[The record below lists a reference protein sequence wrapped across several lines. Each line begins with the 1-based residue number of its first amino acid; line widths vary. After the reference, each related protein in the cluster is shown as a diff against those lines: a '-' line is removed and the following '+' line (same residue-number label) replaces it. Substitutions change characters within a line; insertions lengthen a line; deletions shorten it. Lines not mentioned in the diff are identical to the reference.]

1 MMAVEFEGEAG
12 ARSVQCRSVTP
23 DYFRAMSIP
32 VYEGRVLSES
42 DSAKAPL
49 VGVID
54 DRLARTLWPGAN
66 AVGKRFR
73 VALPGQPSASGEI
86 VGVVGNIR
94 HAGLES
100 ESDRQLYVSYRQFTD
115 GRTALVVRA
124 QGDVRALAPAVV
136 QAIRDLDPQQP
147 VYDVRTMDDVESR
160 SVAQR
165 WLNTAIVA
173 AFAVSALLLAGIGL
187 YGVVAYGVT
196 QRRREF
202 GVRMALGAD
211 PSGVSLLVLRK
222 GTTIAASGAALGLAG
237 AALLVRGMTSL
248 LYAIPPL
255 DPVTFGSA
263 TAVLF
268 AVAAAAS
275 YLPAHRAARIDPACA
290 LRAE

>member
-1 MMAVEFEGEAG
+1 
-12 ARSVQCRSVTP
+12 
-23 DYFRAMSIP
+23 
-32 VYEGRVLSES
+32 
-42 DSAKAPL
+42 
-49 VGVID
+49 
-54 DRLARTLWPGAN
+54 
-66 AVGKRFR
+66 
-73 VALPGQPSASGEI
+73 
-86 VGVVGNIR
+86 
-94 HAGLES
+94 
-100 ESDRQLYVSYRQFTD
+100 
-115 GRTALVVRA
+115 
-124 QGDVRALAPAVV
+124 
-136 QAIRDLDPQQP
+136 
-147 VYDVRTMDDVESR
+147 
-160 SVAQR
+160 
-165 WLNTAIVA
+165 LNTAIVA